1 MIERDSQKRNW
12 ISRKN
17 IKRRLVNF
25 LLFFTVLILI
35 ISTIFGKNGLLRVLY
50 LKYTVNKEQEKT
62 NRLVKENEKLEKEIK
77 LLKDDNG
84 YIEYIARRD
93 LGLVKSQDII
103 YFFKDKNEEN
113 QR

>member
-1 MIERDSQKRNW
+1 M
-12 ISRKN
+12 
-17 IKRRLVNF
+17 
-25 LLFFTVLILI
+25 
-35 ISTIFGKNGLLRVLY
+35 Y
-50 LKYTVNKEQEKT
+50 LKYTLNKEKGKT
-62 NRLVKENEKLEKEIK
+62 SRLVEKNKKLEKEIK